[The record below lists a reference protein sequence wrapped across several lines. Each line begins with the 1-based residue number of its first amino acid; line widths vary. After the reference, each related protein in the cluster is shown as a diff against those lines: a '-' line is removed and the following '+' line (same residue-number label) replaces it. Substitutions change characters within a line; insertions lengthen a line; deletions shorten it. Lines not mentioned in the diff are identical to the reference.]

1 MGRGI
6 PDNETWW
13 YNPSIDVHPHWREF
27 DQVPDAVYY
36 ALGIFI
42 GICGIIG
49 CGGNGIVI
57 YLFTKTKSLQTP
69 ANMFII
75 NLAFSDFTFSLVNG
89 FPLMTISCFIKKW
102 VFGNAACKVYGFIGG
117 IFGMMSIMTMAM
129 ISIDRFNVIGRPMAA
144 SKKMSHRRAFIMI
157 IFTWVWSVLWAI
169 GPIFGWGA
177 YTLEG
182 ILCNCSFD
190 YISRDPST
198 RSNILCMYIFAFMVP
213 IIIIFFCY
221 FNIVMSV
228 SNHEKEMAAMAKR
241 LNAKELR
248 KAQAGASAEMRLAK
262 ISIVIVSQF
271 ILSWSPYAIVALLA
285 QFGPLEWVTPY
296 AAQLPVMFAKASAI
310 HNPMIYSVSHPKF
323 REAISATFPWVLT
336 CCQYDEK
343 EAEDDKDAEAEIAPS
358 ESSDNQASGAD
369 AAQMKEMMAMMQKM
383 QAQQAQAPPAGYPP
397 QGYPPQGY
405 GAPPPQGYP
414 PQGYPPQGYPP
425 QGYPPQGA
433 PPAGAPPAAAPPAG
447 VDNQAYQA

>member
-1 MGRGI
+1 MGRDLR
-6 PDNETWW
+6 DNETWW
-13 YNPSIDVHPHWREF
+13 YNPSIVVHPHWREF

-36 ALGIFI
+36 SLGIFI

-89 FPLMTISCFIKKW
+89 FPLMTISCFLKKW
-102 VFGNAACKVYGFIGG
+102 IFGFAACKVYGFIGG
-117 IFGMMSIMTMAM
+117 IFGFMSIMTMAM
-129 ISIDRFNVIGRPMAA
+129 ISIDRYNVIGRPMAA

-157 IFTWVWSVLWAI
+157 IFVWLWSVLWAI

-182 ILCNCSFD
+182 VLCNCSFD
-190 YISRDPST
+190 YISRDSTT
-198 RSNILCMYIFAFMVP
+198 RSNILCMFILGFFGP
-213 IIIIFFCY
+213 ILIIFFCY

-248 KAQAGASAEMRLAK
+248 KAQAGANAEMRLAK

-271 ILSWSPYAIVALLA
+271 LLSWSPYAVVALLA

-323 REAISATFPWVLT
+323 REAISQTFPWVLT
-336 CCQYDEK
+336 CCQFDDK
-343 EAEDDKDAEAEIAPS
+343 ETEDDKDAETEIPAG
-358 ESSDNQASGAD
+358 ESSDAAPSAD

-383 QAQQAQAPPAGYPP
+383 QQQQAAYPP
-397 QGYPPQGY
+397 QGY
-405 GAPPPQGYP
+405 APPPQGYP

-425 QGYPPQGA
+425 QGYPPQGYPPPPQGA
-433 PPAGAPPAAAPPAG
+433 PPQGAPPAAPPQG

>member
-1 MGRGI
+1 MGRDI

-13 YNPSIDVHPHWREF
+13 YNPYMDIHPHWKQF
-27 DQVPDAVYY
+27 DQVPAAVYY
-36 ALGIFI
+36 SLGIFI
-42 GICGIIG
+42 AICGIIG
-49 CGGNGIVI
+49 CVGNGVVI

-89 FPLMTISCFIKKW
+89 FPLMTISCFMKYW
-102 VFGNAACKVYGFIGG
+102 VFGNAACKVYGLIGG
-117 IFGMMSIMTMAM
+117 IFGLMSIMTMTM
-129 ISIDRFNVIGRPMAA
+129 ISIDRYNVIGRPMSA
-144 SKKMSHRRAFIMI
+144 SKKMSHRKAFIMI
-157 IFTWVWSVLWAI
+157 IFVWIWSTIWAI

-182 ILCNCSFD
+182 VLCNCSFD
-190 YISRDPST
+190 YITRDTTT
-198 RSNILCMYIFAFMVP
+198 RSNILCMYIFAFMCP
-213 IIIIFFCY
+213 IVVIFFCY

-248 KAQAGASAEMRLAK
+248 KAQAGANAEMKLAK
-262 ISIVIVSQF
+262 ISIVIVTQF
-271 ILSWSPYAIVALLA
+271 LLSWSPYAVVALLA
-285 QFGPLEWVTPY
+285 QFGPIEWVTPY

-323 REAISATFPWVLT
+323 RERIASNFPWILT

-343 EAEDDKDAEAEIAPS
+343 EIEDDKDAEAEIPAG
-358 ESSDNQASGAD
+358 EQSGGETAD

-383 QAQQAQAPPAGYPP
+383 QAQQQQQPAYPP

-405 GAPPPQGYP
+405 PPPPPQGYP

-425 QGYPPQGA
+425 QGYPPPPQG
-433 PPAGAPPAAAPPAG
+433 PPPQGPPPQAAPPQG